1 MGWGYA
7 VLRAAVKVEICRGHF
22 VKSPQA
28 RCNLLDQEQCFT
40 LAYFLVYFFFN
51 ICKKMPWA
59 PNIYLIVFCIFICTL
74 LVLTLLFVVCCLL
87 AIAWFST
94 DVAWFAVCARVSRAN
109 VDCNTGSYISKY
121 LFAIS
126 LNNVFST
133 ARCSLWIREQNCT
146 VIHITCHI

>member
-40 LAYFLVYFFFN
+40 LAYFLVYFFLMFVKKNGLGPKHLFNRLLHLHLYFACFN
-51 ICKKMPWA
+51 I
-59 PNIYLIVFCIFICTL
+59 I
-74 LVLTLLFVVCCLL
+74 VCCLL

-133 ARCSLWIREQNCT
+133 ARCSLWIREQNFT
-146 VIHITCHI
+146 VIHIMCLI